1 MQPMKR
7 LALLGLVAL
16 VLGACG
22 SDRDSTGTTSPA
34 TVTTAAVDTTAVA
47 TTVTPS
53 SSSTTAVVTTTL
65 PATTTTVATE
75 DLIKQAVQDYSVA
88 YHACGAVPAAC
99 VPESFTAAKGMS
111 RTILNELA
119 TGMAQQGLYFS
130 TDLRGSYLVAESLNL
145 VSPTEASAVY
155 CVFDAGA
162 VMGPVGPDGLPTL
175 VNDEVISLRNDYRL
189 FLEDGTWRVGEQL
202 QLELLGDGS
211 LCPPAE

>member
-99 VPESFTAAKGMS
+99 VPESFTAAQGRS
-111 RTILNELA
+111 FSTV
-119 TGMAQQGLYFS
+119 TQFAQGLVDEGLYFS
-130 TDLRGSYLVAESLNL
+130 SDRRGSYVVAES
-145 VSPTEASAVY
+145 VSVESGTQATAVF
-155 CVFDAGA
+155 CVFDAGT
-162 VMGPVGPDGLPTL
+162 VLGPNGPDGLPTV
-175 VNDEVISLRNDYRL
+175 VNDQILSLRSEYVL
-189 FLEDGTWRVGEQL
+189 FLEDDDWRVGEKRE
-202 QLELLGDGS
+202 LERLGEGN

>member
-22 SDRDSTGTTSPA
+22 SDGDSTGTTSPV
-34 TVTTAAVDTTAVA
+34 TVTTAVADTTAAA

-53 SSSTTAVVTTTL
+53 SSSTTTVVTTTL

-99 VPESFTAAKGMS
+99 VPESFTAAEGHS
-111 RTILNELA
+111 RATIAELA
-119 TGMAQQGLYFS
+119 TGMSAQGLHFS
-130 TDLRGSYLVAESLNL
+130 TDTRGSYVVAESVNL
-145 VSPTEASAVY
+145 VSTTEATATFCVY
-155 CVFDAGA
+155 DAGT
-162 VMGPVGPDGLPTL
+162 VLGPIGPDGLPTVL
-175 VNDEVISLRNDYRL
+175 DDQILSLRNEYRL
-189 FLEDGTWRVGEQL
+189 YLDQAGWRVGEQREVE
-202 QLELLGDGS
+202 ELGQGN
-211 LCPPAE
+211 LCPSAA